1 MLSIRS
7 RILLSFILTVVTMM
21 SIIGIGHYRNV
32 RWYLLNTFETAS
44 RSFTSQVARQ
54 SVSAIYSED
63 VIQLEALASQSL
75 HIPSLI
81 SADFINNDGKML
93 YTNAITAQIEAE
105 TVTIREP
112 VYLTSLETESADS
125 QKIGEVIM
133 RFSLAQVNTRLTS
146 IRNAMITAQILVIL
160 IFLLPLTLLERW
172 VTKPLT
178 SLIKKFRQ
186 MAEGDLSVRV
196 ELPKSSSEIST
207 LCDAVNLMADAVEQH
222 RAQLETLN
230 QELEQRVKSR
240 TEQLE
245 SANRELEAFSYSV
258 SHDLRAPLRG
268 IDGWSLALKE
278 DYYDRLDDEGRQFI
292 DRVRSEAQR
301 MGQLIDGLLLHSRV
315 SRSPLQLLDVD
326 LTAMAQNIASRLVE
340 NNPDRNIDF
349 VIEDGLNAYVDPSL
363 IELILSN
370 IFENAVKFTQFKE
383 NAEIEFKCVQ
393 TGQQRTFVI
402 KDNGAGFDMDYY
414 DSLFTPF
421 QRLHKTSEF
430 PGTGIGLATVARI
443 LHRHGGRI
451 WAESEPGRGATFCFT
466 TEERTNAT
474 ENIADRG

>member
-1 MLSIRS
+1 
-7 RILLSFILTVVTMM
+7 
-21 SIIGIGHYRNV
+21 
-32 RWYLLNTFETAS
+32 
-44 RSFTSQVARQ
+44 
-54 SVSAIYSED
+54 
-63 VIQLEALASQSL
+63 
-75 HIPSLI
+75 
-81 SADFINNDGKML
+81 
-93 YTNAITAQIEAE
+93 
-105 TVTIREP
+105 
-112 VYLTSLETESADS
+112 
-125 QKIGEVIM
+125 
-133 RFSLAQVNTRLTS
+133 
-146 IRNAMITAQILVIL
+146 MITAQILVIL

-207 LCDAVNLMADAVEQH
+207 LCDAVNLMADSVEQH
-222 RAQLETLN
+222 RAQLEMLN

-315 SRSPLQLLDVD
+315 SRSPLQLLHVD

-340 NNPDRNIDF
+340 NNPDRKIDF

-370 IFENAVKFTQFKE
+370 IFENAVKFTQFTE
-383 NAEIEFKCVQ
+383 TAEIEFKSVQ
-393 TGQQRTFVI
+393 IDQQRTFMI

-451 WAESEPGRGATFCFT
+451 WAESEPGRGATFFFT
-466 TEERTNAT
+466 TEERISVT
-474 ENIADRG
+474 ENTADRG